1 MLPVYEGVMGG
12 GEDQKR
18 MMQAQTL
25 FDISDRFGAFAAG
38 IDPRTGERVQGS
50 PAAQF
55 AAAAS
60 GLGGQINQRVA
71 AQDQQDRALRVAAL
85 QGAAGEFSAERADQ
99 RAAARAAA
107 AGEKDRALGSLF
119 DILDADGNVV
129 QQGVPIA
136 TQGEYALLM
145 EQNPGIRIVPSRTA
159 GEPVLREVGG
169 DLYDV
174 TDTNNPRLVLSGA
187 ADRDL
192 REIGGSLYDLS
203 DLQNPRVV
211 IAGPGKAPVLQNVGG
226 TLYNVTD
233 PANPQVV
240 VAGQAD
246 RDIREFGG
254 NMVDITDPA
263 NPVVVLQGQEDKDIR
278 VVGGRVID
286 FTDTAN
292 PAVLYEPPAEAP
304 SGSLINIQM
313 PDGFVRTVREDSPEA
328 DRLIDVLGGTVVSR
342 TAARVESALIQPDAM
357 DRYGRGQASPEETA
371 RIQDEIAQRLKSV
384 WNPETGQF
392 ERPAVTPLI
401 RQAEERR
408 VASGLPTVMTFGDE
422 QEPVSNVDEGLSR
435 LSQFGEA
442 AFGTGPALLNLVNKA
457 FALVDANAPF
467 PDQMEGINIVN
478 TLNETATLAF
488 RDMTSGRPAQDAVN
502 QFAQLSPAAAS
513 FTGSPDAAAS
523 QIRALLDLWNRE
535 LRQSQTALSSGIL
548 SPTDRAKVQAGV
560 DASAD
565 MIAAYQAL
573 LDGIQ
578 RGGTGGAA
586 RPNPADFRR

>member
-1 MLPVYEGVMGG
+1 MGG

-136 TQGEYALLM
+136 TQGEYARLI
-145 EQNPGIRIVPSRTA
+145 EQNPGIRIIPSQTGEA
-159 GEPVLREVGG
+159 GFGTTTLF
-169 DLYDV
+169 
-174 TDTNNPRLVLSGA
+174 
-187 ADRDL
+187 
-192 REIGGSLYDLS
+192 
-203 DLQNPRVV
+203 
-211 IAGPGKAPVLQNVGG
+211 GPDG
-226 TLYNVTD
+226 
-233 PANPQVV
+233 
-240 VAGQAD
+240 
-246 RDIREFGG
+246 
-254 NMVDITDPA
+254 
-263 NPVVVLQGQEDKDIR
+263 NPVTFNTETAAGRADANAALGQGYTTEKP
-278 VVGGRVID
+278 VTG
-286 FTDTAN
+286 
-292 PAVLYEPPAEAP
+292 P
-304 SGSLINIQM
+304 SKGPVNVQM
-313 PDGFVRTVREDSPEA
+313 PDGTQQTVREDDP
-328 DRLIDVLGGTVVSR
+328 RLDDLIAAGGTVVSR
-342 TAARVESALIQPDAM
+342 TAAQVESALIQPDAM

-442 AFGTGPALLNLVNKA
+442 AFGTGPALANIVNKT

-548 SPTDRAKVQAGV
+548 SPADRAKVQAGV